1 MIDAWLIFN
10 LIIPF
15 VLIMIH
21 TFMDTLREYVETHF
35 SINRTLIDRVLE
47 NSENCYSAR

>member
-21 TFMDTLREYVETHF
+21 TFMDTLRVYVETNL
-35 SINRTLIDRVLE
+35 SITRTLIRA
-47 NSENCYSAR
+47 NSVHSLK